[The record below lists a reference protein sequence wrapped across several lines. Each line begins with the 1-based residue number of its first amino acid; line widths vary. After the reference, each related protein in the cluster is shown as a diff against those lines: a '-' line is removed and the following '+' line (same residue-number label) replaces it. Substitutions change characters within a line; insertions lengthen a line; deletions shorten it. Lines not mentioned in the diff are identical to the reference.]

1 MLGLVGIVVFLIF
14 IYIFFMDWW
23 DSNYVRSI
31 RRRKERRRKSKII
44 RRISVL
50 HRAGMYETA
59 DMILEGFY
67 EK

>member
-1 MLGLVGIVVFLIF
+1 MLGLVGISVFLVF
-14 IYIFFMDWW
+14 MYIFFMDWW

-31 RRRKERRRKSKII
+31 RRRKKRLRKSKVI

-59 DMILEGFY
+59 DMILKGFY
-67 EK
+67 K

>member
-1 MLGLVGIVVFLIF
+1 MLVLVGIAVFLGF
-14 IYIFFMDWW
+14 MYIFFMDWY